1 MKKVVNSNAAKSIA
15 FIVYLLQNIHLFKLS
30 LHVLVHKMTPRVG
43 WMLRVKE
50 SDELVQN
57 LTKLGGGEI
66 LESVKSSF
74 NLTVVCILLARTES
88 FGNPLIQK
96 P

>member
-1 MKKVVNSNAAKSIA
+1 MKKVENSDAAKNIA
-15 FIVYLLQNIHLFKLS
+15 FIVYLLQNVHLS

-57 LTKLGGGEI
+57 LTTLDRGEV

-74 NLTVVCILLARTES
+74 GSSLEIYLE
-88 FGNPLIQK
+88 NPLK